1 MTDDTKS
8 LSKQLRRYAEGAAL
22 DTYAILFK
30 EAADALD
37 AKDELI
43 KRQSAEI
50 GRLVA
55 VTLHCGAQEA
65 EVERLNRLLISE
77 GANRYWE
84 SRWRADAEIALRRR
98 LHDEWV
104 DHLEQNLPH
113 IRTPARVAALMPHA
127 G

>member
-8 LSKQLRRYAEGAAL
+8 QASSYAAMLRCGTGPTPSFSRRPP
-22 DTYAILFK
+22 TPS
-30 EAADALD
+30 D

-65 EVERLNRLLISE
+65 EVERLS
-77 GANRYWE
+77 
-84 SRWRADAEIALRRR
+84 
-98 LHDEWV
+98 
-104 DHLEQNLPH
+104 Q
-113 IRTPARVAALMPHA
+113 AR
-127 G
+127 